1 VSLRD
6 IALEMDLHHKTV
18 PRLLK
23 LSTKQCALSLM
34 NISAHPSEVINAAL
48 GKGGSELDDLCL
60 FDEDDF
66 EEVVAINPAE
76 AKSKTL
82 RTLEEGL
89 TKGTKEQTKQI
100 IPHHHLSST
109 QNQNTTF

>member
-1 VSLRD
+1 
-6 IALEMDLHHKTV
+6 
-18 PRLLK
+18 
-23 LSTKQCALSLM
+23 M
-34 NISAHPSEVINAAL
+34 NHPESVIN
-48 GKGGSELDDLCL
+48 SIPIVDEEYNDDLCP
-60 FDEDDF
+60 FDEDNF

-109 QNQNTTF
+109 QNQDTTFWPNS